1 MVFIPKSLSSV
12 LVYLYLTRHC
22 YKCRHTKQQLIRS
35 MVLSTATFNLRQDL
49 EHRLE
54 QEEASKPTYVS
65 NPEDKDVNK
74 ERVKTKIADGDK
86 GMVEINNVLSVEA
99 YQNLSSPN
107 ELGKTNND
115 LGCDDE
121 TYSQAEF
128 CATDKKEYSVGTV
141 DNENCAVINH
151 KDELRESDQEGPKYE
166 AICDNSNCLQTNVM
180 SEGDDDSFHVE
191 VKPNINIHKGDQ
203 DNDVHEGVKMATEG
217 IQDCLVIDGSME
229 DKR

>member
-1 MVFIPKSLSSV
+1 MGV
-12 LVYLYLTRHC
+12 LNICHRPDC
-22 YKCRHTKQQLIRS
+22 YKCCHTKQQLIRS

-54 QEEASKPTYVS
+54 QEDASKPTYVS
-65 NPEDKDVNK
+65 NPEDKEVNK
-74 ERVKTKIADGDK
+74 ARETAKIADGDK
-86 GMVEINNVLSVEA
+86 GMVEINNVLTVET
-99 YQNLSSPN
+99 YQNLPN

-115 LGCDDE
+115 LGCDEASE
-121 TYSQAEF
+121 TYSPAES
-128 CATDKKEYSVGTV
+128 CATYKKGYSV

-151 KDELRESDQEGPKYE
+151 KDVLRESDQEGPKDE
-166 AICDNSNCLQTNVM
+166 AICDSSNCLQTNVM
-180 SEGDDDSFHVE
+180 SEGDDDDSFHVE
-191 VKPNINIHKGDQ
+191 GKSNINMHKGDQ

>member
-1 MVFIPKSLSSV
+1 
-12 LVYLYLTRHC
+12 
-22 YKCRHTKQQLIRS
+22 

-86 GMVEINNVLSVEA
+86 GMVKINNVLSVET
-99 YQNLSSPN
+99 YQNLPN

-115 LGCDDE
+115 LGSDEASE
-121 TYSQAEF
+121 TYRQAES
-128 CATDKKEYSVGTV
+128 CATDKKEYSVV
-141 DNENCAVINH
+141 NENCAVVNH
-151 KDELRESDQEGPKYE
+151 KDVLRESDQEGPKDE

-191 VKPNINIHKGDQ
+191 GKFNINKGDQ
-203 DNDVHEGVKMATEG
+203 DNDAHEGVKMATEG